1 VVMTGV
7 RSPRSADVEVVLGVD
22 THLEFHVA
30 VALDNLGRRLGE
42 LAVPTT
48 TKGYKRLL
56 CWAEYFG
63 RVRCAEVGGTRAAT
77 APGWL
82 AT

>member
-30 VALDNLGRRLGE
+30 VALDNLGRRLVHIQSTSWGMD
-42 LAVPTT
+42 
-48 TKGYKRLL
+48 
-56 CWAEYFG
+56 
-63 RVRCAEVGGTRAAT
+63 RCSS
-77 APGWL
+77 
-82 AT
+82 